1 MSINI
6 TLGEAGAVGVAR
18 LPVGAARASET
29 LSSAGTASTAIAR
42 SNEVWT
48 IVAEADVWVEFGTNP
63 NGAGAG
69 RWRMRAGH
77 VRQFTVTAP
86 GERVAFQTV

>member
-6 TLGEAGAVGVAR
+6 TLSEAGLVGTAR
-18 LPVGAARASET
+18 LPTASARASET
-29 LSSAGTASTAIAR
+29 LASAGTASAALGR
-42 SNEVWT
+42 ANEIWT
-48 IVAEADVWVEFGTNP
+48 IVAEVDVWVEFGANP

-69 RWRMRAGH
+69 RWRMRSGH